1 MYLKYALEIW
11 MRTTLIIP
19 DDLMKDLME
28 ETDEKSKTRLVCL
41 ALEEMLQRVRREKLK
56 KLRGKVE
63 LDIDLETLRTKDL
76 T

>member
-1 MYLKYALEIW
+1 

-28 ETDEKSKTRLVCL
+28 ETGEKSKTGLVRRS
-41 ALEEMLQRVRREKLK
+41 LEEMLRKVRRENLK
-56 KLRGKVE
+56 QLRGQVS
-63 LDIDLETLRTKDL
+63 LETDLASLRKKDL

>member
-1 MYLKYALEIW
+1 

-19 DDLMKDLME
+19 DDLMKNLME
-28 ETDEKSKTRLVCL
+28 ETREKSKTLLVCRSF
-41 ALEEMLQRVRREKLK
+41 EERLQRVRRENLK
-56 KLRGKVE
+56 RLRGTIP

>member
-1 MYLKYALEIW
+1 

-19 DDLMKDLME
+19 DDLMNDLME
-28 ETDEKSKTRLVCL
+28 ETGEKSKTLLVRRS
-41 ALEEMLQRVRREKLK
+41 LEKMLERVRGENLKL
-56 KLRGKVE
+56 LRGKID